1 MFFIYIYGAGGHGK
15 IAFHTLTQSGKKV
28 ENFIDDSTHGQL
40 CGIPILPPSELRG
53 VHSYAI
59 HFAIGNNIIRSRLQR
74 QWYSAGI
81 SSQTAIHPQATVYPS
96 TSIGLGSLIT
106 AGSIIGPD
114 TRLGD
119 GCIIN
124 HNAVV
129 DHDCT
134 IGEFCHIA
142 PAATLG
148 GGVTIGKQCL
158 IGAGATILPYLTIG
172 NNVTVGA
179 GAVVTRNLPDN
190 ITVIGCPAR
199 SLKTS

>member
-15 IAFHTLTQSGKKV
+15 VAFHTLTQSGKQV
-28 ENFIDDSTHGQL
+28 ESFIDDKPRGEL
-40 CGIPILPPSELRG
+40 CGITILSPPQIQDA
-53 VHSYAI
+53 HPYTI
-59 HFAIGNNIIRSRLQR
+59 HFAIGNNAIRSRLQNA
-74 QWYSAGI
+74 WSNVGI
-81 SSQTAIHPQATVYPS
+81 LPETAIHPRATIYPS
-96 TSIGLGSLIT
+96 AQIGLGSLIT
-106 AGSIIGPD
+106 AASIIGPD

-129 DHDCT
+129 DHDCV
-134 IGEFCHIA
+134 IGDFSHIA

-148 GGVTIGKQCL
+148 GGVTIGRECL

-179 GAVVTRNLPDN
+179 GAVVTKNLPDN
-190 ITVIGCPAR
+190 ITVMGCPAQI
-199 SLKTS
+199 K